1 MFVAAMHTPPQDSL
15 TSPLNRTMARRL
27 PLRFKAEFS
36 DATPMPS
43 VMVQAPVATQAVSQ
57 VSTQA
62 VLPSQVSSLQDTPT
76 VLTPKL
82 VLPSTQDAFVKG
94 VNANTTPSFNTLTTT
109 NTSPTIGTLS
119 SASSHYPSVGTTA
132 LHTPSFMNQYPIVNS
147 PQGHLITTGQVTRAA
162 TYTEALQLLQQGKV
176 RHADFYQQSN
186 TLFTGKLPHVALTL
200 QTKEVLR
207 VTLTPETE
215 QYLTGL
221 MLSHGVPFEFQTV
234 EQHWRD
240 KLGRFALNMVQDSFL
255 PLALIM
261 GGITTA
267 PLIMPALQRL
277 SNGTQAIGVIKEAI
291 KPIRSQHTVER
302 VLAPY
307 AAEVQ
312 TSAHR
317 FLNGRLPVL
326 LLQGPPGTG
335 KSHLMNSILAE
346 LGQRP
351 GTLTLNGEVSPAVL
365 DTVKQLY
372 LSNPEAQNQVLKKL
386 QQFTG
391 NKPIKTLVLYLDEAE
406 KRGIPADLSELIVKA
421 IGNPKQASNPTLPA
435 LKMIATSN
443 DLIPFDFAT
452 QSRIGMEGF
461 AFVDHPSP
469 KAMLVMTKEMF
480 KQHYPDMPLTEEAQ
494 NILMKGF
501 EENQGFSMRRLQAVW
516 TDAQQ
521 TFQRTLKQQ
530 NRQPNTSEAAK
541 LASKTFAET
550 LATTA
555 MDPAEMAG
563 MIRREVVHRMTSL
576 GQKHGFSLSGDQR
589 YDLQRT
595 AWKKAEAESKTLLQ
609 DLQLRL
615 NARSIR
621 HMVSVSLGLPTHLGE
636 NHYVAFLNG
645 KAALEP
651 IQPEHV
657 VTTIRDIAS
666 KMKHQPYRFQFPFE
680 KRFAQSMRE
689 ALRQHIQ
696 TNLLFQAENP
706 ETEKIYGKLIQN
718 LGDDATLT
726 WTSDKQ
732 AALKETLKAFNHYR
746 PQVEPVLE
754 HLRREDLDLVL
765 KALAKEKT
773 ASSTGLTTL
782 TLPSRIPTEH
792 RQFLQSLYSFMSGL
806 LEQHPAS

>member
-1 MFVAAMHTPPQDSL
+1 MLFTVLNSSFTHGAHDTHRHKRLLPRLSKKPALVTFSAQAFSSQPQASAPPYAHVALPSQTYRPPVSSSVVSPVSASVMTPPQGQGMSSTQVSL
-15 TSPLNRTMARRL
+15 GMPSSSLHVAQMPLITASPL
-27 PLRFKAEFS
+27 
-36 DATPMPS
+36 
-43 VMVQAPVATQAVSQ
+43 AV
-57 VSTQA
+57 
-62 VLPSQVSSLQDTPT
+62 P
-76 VLTPKL
+76 
-82 VLPSTQDAFVKG
+82 
-94 VNANTTPSFNTLTTT
+94 NANVLLKQPVV
-109 NTSPTIGTLS
+109 
-119 SASSHYPSVGTTA
+119 Y
-132 LHTPSFMNQYPIVNS
+132 S
-147 PQGHLITTGQVTRAA
+147 PQGHVLTAGQVTRAA

-176 RHADFYQQSN
+176 CHADFYQQSN
-186 TLFTGKLPHVALTL
+186 SLFTGKLPHVALTL
-200 QTKEVLR
+200 ATKEILR

-215 QYLTGL
+215 QYLTDR
-221 MLSHGVPFEFQTV
+221 MLQQGVPFEFQTV

-240 KLGRFALNMVQDSFL
+240 KVGRFALNMVQDSFL

-261 GGITTA
+261 GGIATA
-267 PLIMPALQRL
+267 PLVMPALQRL
-277 SNGTQAIGVIKEAI
+277 SSGTQAIGVLREAI
-291 KPIRSQHTVER
+291 KPVRMQATVEK

-307 AAEVQ
+307 APEVQ

-351 GTLTLNGEVSPAVL
+351 GTLTLNGEVSPAVI
-365 DTVKQLY
+365 DTVKQIY
-372 LSNPEAQNQVLKKL
+372 LSNPQNQEQVLKKL

-391 NKPIKTLVLYLDEAE
+391 NKPIQTLVLYLDEAE

-421 IGNPKQASNPTLPA
+421 IGNPKQSSGPTLPT

-469 KAMLVMTKEMF
+469 RAMFVMTQEMF
-480 KQHYPDMPLTEEAQ
+480 KQQYPQLPLTSEAQ
-494 NILMKGF
+494 QILTKGL

-521 TFQRTLKQQ
+521 AFQRQLKQQ
-530 NRQPNTSEAAK
+530 QLQPNSPEASK
-541 LASKTFAET
+541 LAAETFTHT

-563 MIRREVVHRMTSL
+563 MIRREVVQRMTDL
-576 GQKHGFSLSGDQR
+576 GQKHGFALSSDQR

-615 NARSIR
+615 DARSIR
-621 HMVSVSLGLPTHLGE
+621 HMVAVSLGLPTHLGE

-651 IQPEHV
+651 LQPEHV

-680 KRFAQSMRE
+680 KRFSQSLRE
-689 ALRQHIQ
+689 SLRQHIQ
-696 TNLLFQAENP
+696 ANMLFQAETP
-706 ETEKIYGKLIQN
+706 EAEKLYSTLVKN
-718 LGDDATLT
+718 LGDDAALT
-726 WTSDKQ
+726 WSSHKH
-732 AALKETLKAFNHYR
+732 AALKETLQAFNVYR

-754 HLRREDLDLVL
+754 HLKREDLDLVL
-765 KALAKEKT
+765 KALAT
-773 ASSTGLTTL
+773 SPVSSVPVASTL
-782 TLPSRIPTEH
+782 VTLKLPSRLPPEH
-792 RQFLQSLYSFMSGL
+792 RMFLQSLYQLMHTL
-806 LEQHPAS
+806 LEHPSKP